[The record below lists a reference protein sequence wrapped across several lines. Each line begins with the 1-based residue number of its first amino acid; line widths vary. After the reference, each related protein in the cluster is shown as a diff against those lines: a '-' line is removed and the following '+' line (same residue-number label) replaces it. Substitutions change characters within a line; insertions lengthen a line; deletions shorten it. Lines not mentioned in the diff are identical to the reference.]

1 MRRHEAHGRF
11 WLLRKGNTDRRIQR
25 NNALLH
31 LVYLVNYSVGQ
42 LVGQR
47 KQLLQLVTVIQER
60 YIMEEK

>member
-1 MRRHEAHGRF
+1 MKHMEGFGCYAKAI
-11 WLLRKGNTDRRIQR
+11 LID
-25 NNALLH
+25 
-31 LVYLVNYSVGQ
+31 VYNETTHYFTWSTWSTTSVGQ